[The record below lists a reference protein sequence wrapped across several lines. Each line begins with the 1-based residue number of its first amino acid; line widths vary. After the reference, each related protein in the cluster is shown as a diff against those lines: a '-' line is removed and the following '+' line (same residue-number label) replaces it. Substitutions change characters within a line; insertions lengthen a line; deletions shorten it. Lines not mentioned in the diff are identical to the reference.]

1 MEGSDWDFESVDDV
15 LLLPEAHWTFF
26 LGFSL
31 FGLGDVQE
39 AGLEDSMEGLV
50 WSRSWEKLPVRARAR
65 ERGDRTEAEASR
77 EERKAGRRE
86 GQGSWSGGDQRSI
99 GLCLVLGMPVFWLL
113 AAGEWHS

>member
-50 WSRSWEKLPVRARAR
+50 WSRSWEKLPVRAREPGNEETEQRAR
-65 ERGDRTEAEASR
+65 PAGKKGRQAGGRA
-77 EERKAGRRE
+77 KAPGVV
-86 GQGSWSGGDQRSI
+86 GVKDQ
-99 GLCLVLGMPVFWLL
+99 
-113 AAGEWHS
+113 